1 MSSDEE
7 FQEQLKFGEAAED
20 IVYDYL
26 IANNSGVID
35 LRKQKR
41 DEGGGPKLVGTEG
54 SLILPD
60 FGVFNKN
67 PRKGTY
73 TVDVKRKRSLYGY
86 AGQKCF
92 TVDNKFEQYKQVTQI
107 MRYDFLGLMF
117 FFEDRM
123 YFYKESEIF
132 GKEFKS
138 NEYGNGFIYYFKFD
152 NTKRVF

>member
-7 FQEQLKFGEAAED
+7 FQEQLKFGEEAED

-26 IANNSGVID
+26 IRNNSSVVD

-54 SLILPD
+54 NLVLPD

-67 PRKGTY
+67 PKKGTF
-73 TVDVKRKRSLYGY
+73 TVDVKRKRSLYNY
-86 AGQKCF
+86 AGAKCF
-92 TVDNKFEQYKQVTQI
+92 TVDSKFEQYRKATQI
-107 MRYDFLGLMF
+107 MRYDFLSLMF

-123 YFYKESEIF
+123 YFYKETDCT

-138 NEYGNGFIYYFKFD
+138 NEYGSGYVYYFKFD
-152 NTKRVF
+152 ETKIRY